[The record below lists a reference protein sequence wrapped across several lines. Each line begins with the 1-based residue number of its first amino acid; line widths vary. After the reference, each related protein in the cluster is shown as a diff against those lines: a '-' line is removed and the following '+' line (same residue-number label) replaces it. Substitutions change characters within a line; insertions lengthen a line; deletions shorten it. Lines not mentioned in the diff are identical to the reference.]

1 MGIVPSIAKR
11 FRDLDIG
18 QSDYSAMF
26 ASSACGEGIE

>member
-1 MGIVPSIAKR
+1 MGIVPSKR

-18 QSDYSAMF
+18 PSDYSAMF